1 MADEKHTDTIEPTH
15 SSAESIDIGKAE
27 TQDGEVFKTGEG
39 LVNFR
44 TVSWIHTSVIF
55 LKRPCIPHTH
65 LLIQQRD

>member
-1 MADEKHTDTIEPTH
+1 MADEKHTDTIEPTR
-15 SSAESIDIGKAE
+15 SSAESIDIGKTE

-55 LKRPCIPHTH
+55 LKRSSISHT
-65 LLIQQRD
+65 LFPNKLGD